1 MQGNFS
7 RVRRAVE
14 VYTVV
19 GGHESESPNPGAGGL
34 NADSQQLGKWQG
46 PAGEYRMFYMRA
58 VPYDTW
64 MVLTRVYA
72 LGSLKKPQNRVANIH
87 AAFSGNSGLGLLTVV
102 CRILVQNSSVKPS
115 RRTCRAV
122 VLTRTM

>member
-1 MQGNFS
+1 M
-7 RVRRAVE
+7 RRAVE
-14 VYTVV
+14 AYTVV
-19 GGHESESPNPGAGGL
+19 GGRESESPNPGAGGL

-72 LGSLKKPQNRVANIH
+72 LGNLKKPRNRVATIH
-87 AAFSGNSGLGLLTVV
+87 AAFSSNSDLGLPMVM
-102 CRILVQNSSVKPS
+102 CCIFVQNSSVKPS
-115 RRTCRAV
+115 RWTCRAA
-122 VLTRTM
+122 VLKRTM